1 MSLTRAQLASAID
14 AAHDKLHEAI
24 EYKRDECPRLE
35 ADAIAEA
42 HDALHAGGGGSPRV
56 ACCTSDPE
64 VQATAQEF
72 VALSRRELP
81 CGHTLADIFWSPG
94 TVAKCGQCILD
105 LRGQR

>member
-56 ACCTSDPE
+56 ACFAHDPE
-64 VQATAQEF
+64 VQAAAQEF